1 MLNVEIKSAGSSAQS
16 HAAPQWAEG
25 DEEGDRGEEER
36 GLQRWRR
43 RRVGWR
49 TGSCR
54 IIKCSSHGCCWRSVW
69 LWNCGVTSGQ
79 TPQWPLQPEPRLPG
93 LQQHAVGHVPRGKTE
108 CVHPRAEG
116 RPGGWS
122 LPSGGGGAGWD
133 GGGVHRGENVLL
145 SSSLSTSVH
154 VQICDVLN
162 GLWCLNGFNY
172 INFSDHTRQ

>member
-54 IIKCSSHGCCWRSVW
+54 IIKCSSHGLLKECLTVE
-69 LWNCGVTSGQ
+69 LWCNFRTNASVTSPTRAT
-79 TPQWPLQPEPRLPG
+79 TPRSPTARCRPRPTRKNRMRPSQGRRTTWWTVTPLRRRRNWMRWRWSTSRWKRPSVQQLVHVCPRL
-93 LQQHAVGHVPRGKTE
+93 
-108 CVHPRAEG
+108 
-116 RPGGWS
+116 
-122 LPSGGGGAGWD
+122 
-133 GGGVHRGENVLL
+133 N
-145 SSSLSTSVH
+145 
-154 VQICDVLN
+154 
-162 GLWCLNGFNY
+162 LWCSEWALEFKRLQ
-172 INFSDHTRQ
+172 SH